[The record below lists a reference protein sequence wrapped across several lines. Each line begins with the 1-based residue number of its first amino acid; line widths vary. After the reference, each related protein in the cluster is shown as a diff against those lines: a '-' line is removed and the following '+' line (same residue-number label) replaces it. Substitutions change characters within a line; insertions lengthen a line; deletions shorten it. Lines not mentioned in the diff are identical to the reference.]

1 MKNKKFASFL
11 AAAAALVLLAMPAFA
26 ADEQTELPAAEA
38 AEVQQEQTAAPAEQE
53 TALPTDA
60 QTAGEPEQQLT
71 YVALGDSIVS
81 GVGLP
86 DFKYTE
92 AAIGMDVAPNFEGYP
107 EQCYVSL
114 VGKGLGLDRQHAI
127 NLGLPGLTTGDLA
140 DMLHTGAMP
149 QMNQQAGT
157 YYVYPQMLDY
167 IRRADIISVQVG
179 SNDALVPALV
189 ALGNATNWKSEQL
202 VATMVSGVLRE
213 PSFENLQR
221 LNSDLSRLRLTRE
234 EKQATTQLLL
244 GGVLF
249 TVQLYADFSG
259 YTDIVLGA
267 GEMLGL
273 PLPENFRQPFLAAT
287 IRELWDR
294 WHISLSRWLKDYV
307 YIPLGGSRC
316 SAARRDG
323 NIIATFLVSGL
334 WHGAGLTY
342 LVWGFAHGALQAL
355 ENHLPWRKAITRGWA
370 RLVGVA
376 GTFTLLLATFTV
388 FRASSLANAAAY
400 FGGILHNG
408 GHKAFSNYWELGLT
422 SRQEQLLLFFGLAL
436 VIAVDLAHE
445 RGIHFRDR
453 LAAAPRILRWAVYE
467 GALFLFLFMGYF
479 LGGGGFLY
487 AIY

>member
-53 TALPTDA
+53 TALPADA

-92 AAIGMDVAPNFEGYP
+92 AAIGIDAAPNFEGYP

-140 DMLHTGAMP
+140 DMLRTGAMP

-167 IRRADIISVQVG
+167 LKRADVISVQIG

-221 LNSDLSRLRLTRE
+221 LNSDLSRLRL
-234 EKQATTQLLL
+234 
-244 GGVLF
+244 
-249 TVQLYADFSG
+249 
-259 YTDIVLGA
+259 
-267 GEMLGL
+267 
-273 PLPENFRQPFLAAT
+273 PLSKRRNMM
-287 IRELWDR
+287 
-294 WHISLSRWLKDYV
+294 
-307 YIPLGGSRC
+307 RC
-316 SAARRDG
+316 
-323 NIIATFLVSGL
+323 
-334 WHGAGLTY
+334 
-342 LVWGFAHGALQAL
+342 
-355 ENHLPWRKAITRGWA
+355 
-370 RLVGVA
+370 
-376 GTFTLLLATFTV
+376 
-388 FRASSLANAAAY
+388 
-400 FGGILHNG
+400 
-408 GHKAFSNYWELGLT
+408 
-422 SRQEQLLLFFGLAL
+422 
-436 VIAVDLAHE
+436 
-445 RGIHFRDR
+445 
-453 LAAAPRILRWAVYE
+453 
-467 GALFLFLFMGYF
+467 
-479 LGGGGFLY
+479 
-487 AIY
+487 